1 MSKSFPCSLL
11 LVFLLRSWILFADA
25 ASSSR
30 LSLDWYSLL
39 PPDDRLTEQIDSTLQ
54 SYAQTLNLA
63 PRMQRTTVSNLKSDL
78 QSADKKLPVLIHCTL
93 AEYRNMLDD
102 PELNEMFTEMHV
114 ELLNP
119 RIISLPLYLMT
130 SSNDALRNHPA
141 QVGFIT
147 LPSSSLYAIEEADLL
162 TMLSQILS
170 RPKASIK
177 TYRERDAYTAAKRM
191 FDGTY
196 QVVGVYEDEPSMLL
210 NEFFINL
217 QQELRATPPHFLS
230 IDPEKVNGQMNVVA
244 PDRLSYVFFRYEGQ
258 PFSESQA
265 LGNHPVVA
273 IVQQPRTDFPLIL
286 TNLRS
291 VAKESI
297 APLLK
302 ALSHSY
308 FLAVPAISS
317 NQQEE
322 KQIIERDYLLNAYL
336 LDPDDR
342 FKSLAL
348 LGHLLLMRSSARTA
362 AEKEIYGEKYELL
375 LRKTRIGKISAQR
388 LFEWLGI
395 VMPKINRREL
405 FTDDVSKLY
414 ENALSDIGAASGR
427 TLPER
432 KKLLEDARTNL
443 IAAMLQAEEPRNV
456 TGSRGLWST
465 TDYNPY
471 YQLGRVTLLLQ
482 KDEK

>member
-1 MSKSFPCSLL
+1 VSKSFLCSFLLVLL
-11 LVFLLRSWILFADA
+11 LNSGPLFAETPT
-25 ASSSR
+25 SSR

-39 PPDDRLTEQIDSTLQ
+39 PSDDRLSEEIETNLQ
-54 SYAQTLNLA
+54 SYAETLNFS
-63 PRMQRTTVSNLKSDL
+63 PRIQRTTVGNLKTDL

-93 AEYRNMLDD
+93 AEYRKMQND
-102 PELNEMFTEMHV
+102 PELDEILSDLHV

-119 RIISLPLYLMT
+119 RIISLPLYLII
-130 SSNDALRNHPA
+130 SSNDALRNNPA
-141 QVGFIT
+141 QIGFIT
-147 LPSSSLYAIEEADLL
+147 LPSSDLYAIEEADLL

-196 QVVGVYEDEPSMLL
+196 QMVGVYEDEPSMLL

-217 QQELRATPPHFLS
+217 QQELKTAPPHFLS
-230 IDPEKVNGQMNVVA
+230 IDPEKVNGLINVVA
-244 PDRLSYVFFRYEGQ
+244 PDRLSYVFFRYVGQ
-258 PFSESQA
+258 PFTESQT
-265 LGNHPVVA
+265 LGKTAVLAV
-273 IVQQPRTDFPLIL
+273 VQQPHADFPLIL
-286 TNLRS
+286 TNLRTIAKDS
-291 VAKESI
+291 V

-317 NQQEE
+317 RQQQE

-336 LDPDDR
+336 LDPEDR

-348 LGHLLLMRSSARTA
+348 LGHLLLMRSSAHSS
-362 AEKEIYGEKYELL
+362 AEREIYEEKCELL

-395 VMPKINRREL
+395 ALPKIDRREL

-427 TLPER
+427 TMPER

-443 IAAMLQAEEPRNV
+443 IAAMLKAEEPRNV
-456 TGSRGLWST
+456 TGARGLWST

-482 KDEK
+482 QGEK